1 MQDFFQNVSRY
12 PRYMIALIAGVF
24 WNFIEPS
31 LPMLRRPTTAIALIG
46 ILISSLIFLTLT
58 LKAMLGLPA

>member
-24 WNFIEPS
+24 WNFFEPMV
-31 LPMLRRPTTAIALIG
+31 PMLRRPTTAIAVIG

>member
-24 WNFIEPS
+24 WNFFEPMV
-31 LPMLRRPTTAIALIG
+31 PMLRRPTTAIAVIG
-46 ILISSLIFLTLT
+46 VLISSLIFLTLT
-58 LKAMLGLPA
+58 LKAMLGLPV

>member
-24 WNFIEPS
+24 WNFFEPM

-46 ILISSLIFLTLT
+46 ILISSFIFLTLT

>member
-24 WNFIEPS
+24 WNFFEPA
-31 LPMLRRPTTAIALIG
+31 LPMLRRPTTAIALVG
-46 ILISSLIFLTLT
+46 ILISSLIFLSLT

>member
-24 WNFIEPS
+24 WNFFEPMV
-31 LPMLRRPTTAIALIG
+31 PMLRRPTTAIALFG

>member
-24 WNFIEPS
+24 WNFFEPM

-46 ILISSLIFLTLT
+46 ILISSLIFLSLT

>member
-24 WNFIEPS
+24 WNFFEPM
-31 LPMLRRPTTAIALIG
+31 LPMLRRPTTAIAVIG

>member
-24 WNFIEPS
+24 WNFFEPMV
-31 LPMLRRPTTAIALIG
+31 PMLRRPTTAIAVIG

-58 LKAMLGLPA
+58 LKAMLGLPV

>member
-12 PRYMIALIAGVF
+12 PRYMITLIAGVF
-24 WNFIEPS
+24 WNFIEPM

-46 ILISSLIFLTLT
+46 ILISSFIFLTLT

>member
-12 PRYMIALIAGVF
+12 PRYMITLILGVF
-24 WNFIEPS
+24 WNSIEPM

-46 ILISSLIFLTLT
+46 ILISSFIFLTLT